1 MAQEHKEATPQPPMS
16 TELVQG
22 FRPRASALASIND
35 AMLASVTSTQSAA
48 RTMRAQLLQRVQ
60 QGAIGGDVLNASD
73 EAFNRV
79 QTELNTFLTRIFI
92 GDAAAEATGQGNR
105 PILREQVLG
114 EAGADG
120 TMITRPGM
128 MVYFLQKFKML

>member
-1 MAQEHKEATPQPPMS
+1 
-16 TELVQG
+16 
-22 FRPRASALASIND
+22 
-35 AMLASVTSTQSAA
+35 
-48 RTMRAQLLQRVQ
+48 MRAQLLQRVQ

-120 TMITRPGM
+120 TMITRLWYDG
-128 MVYFLQKFKML
+128 FIFSRSSKCCKSRWS

>member
-1 MAQEHKEATPQPPMS
+1 MSTRGDEPMS

-22 FRPRASALASIND
+22 ARLPTTALASIND

-48 RTMRAQLLQRVQ
+48 RTMREQLLQRVQ

-79 QTELNTFLTRIFI
+79 QTELNLSLIHI
-92 GDAAAEATGQGNR
+92 
-105 PILREQVLG
+105 
-114 EAGADG
+114 
-120 TMITRPGM
+120 
-128 MVYFLQKFKML
+128 